1 MSELKRYSN
10 LFGTSNHQYVIADE
24 ADALLAEKDKE
35 IILWRRLAN
44 NRTDEA
50 EAEIEKLHGNLNEC
64 TERGAE
70 AERKVKELEEQYAQL
85 DKDFS
90 IAGEKD
96 WENEDKLKEAERKMT
111 NQAHNHSLDYAKL
124 KKTRANLKTATD
136 ALKWICHNHGLP
148 TIDTNIATE
157 ALEKVEP
164 GWIFKDKKTF
174 ADIEGEMPYHHSG
187 VSSDYTGASNKE
199 QIHEESTWRY
209 IEKDALEAGDF
220 GESCQAYQG
229 NALLWLRDKIT
240 TIEDTLSDMQ
250 AELIRKRHED

>member
-1 MSELKRYSN
+1 MSKPMNESCW
-10 LFGTSNHQYVIADE
+10 E
-24 ADALLAEKDKE
+24 AEAKQAYELLAEKDKE
-35 IILWRRLAN
+35 ITLWRRLAN

-64 TERGAE
+64 TERGMKAE
-70 AERKVKELEEQYAQL
+70 AELAKWTCKHDNIDLQTLREQADNSYSFAAHGAYINGLEHH
-85 DKDFS
+85 
-90 IAGEKD
+90 
-96 WENEDKLKEAERKMT
+96 LKHAEERGAEAERKMT
-111 NQAHNHSLDYAKL
+111 NQAHNHTLDYEKL
-124 KKTRANLKTATD
+124 EKTRANLKTATD
-136 ALKWICHNHGLP
+136 ALKEVIIEMDKKNIWIAYNVLQ
-148 TIDTNIATE
+148 E
-157 ALEKVEP
+157 AL
-164 GWIFKDKKTF
+164 